1 MPLCQSKGN
10 WLRTCI
16 LGEIYQSITVK
27 VLLTLNMKHS
37 VTTLSCP
44 RLTDYHWELR
54 LWRFYEHD
62 WFFYFGNTGQV
73 LLLLKERDQRFNYL
87 LSCLT
92 KNILRKKK
100 QKKRLYNNLY
110 HQYTSNSRKNTFNTH
125 SYTWNTHLK
134 HIQTHNKQLAK
145 HAYALTKP
153 IDGQYEIS
161 TYEFRLI
168 DYPALGIISN
178 RSCYNINKCK
188 N

>member
-1 MPLCQSKGN
+1 MKILWA
-10 WLRTCI
+10 WLI
-16 LGEIYQSITVK
+16 
-27 VLLTLNMKHS
+27 
-37 VTTLSCP
+37 
-44 RLTDYHWELR
+44 
-54 LWRFYEHD
+54 
-62 WFFYFGNTGQV
+62 FYFGNTGQV